1 MAANEVLLNAGAYA
15 QFTSAN
21 THSQVNSVYK
31 LLSQALEDL
40 DATTLENIEKIYEM
54 WNHFI
59 EVEYADEKE
68 KWQIDFEKVNTQQST
83 KVDEGKIDYSQW
95 VDNSEDTSSS
105 SSGKTDSLVS
115 QLQDLQI
122 RVINVT
128 DKVEERYG
136 E

>member
-1 MAANEVLLNAGAYA
+1 MAGNEVLLNAGAYA

-95 VDNSEDTSSS
+95 VDNSEDTSTSS
-105 SSGKTDSLVS
+105 GGKTDSLVS

-122 RVINVT
+122 RVINTT